1 MLAPQ
6 CAGIIHTDFE
16 RGFIKAEV
24 LSYNDLIECGT
35 ENKAKELG
43 KMRLEGKTYIMS
55 DGDICNFK
63 FNVSK

>member
-1 MLAPQ
+1 MTAPQ
-6 CAGIIHTDFE
+6 CAGLIHTDFE

-24 LSYNDLIECGT
+24 LSYDDLIERGN

-43 KMRLEGKTYIMS
+43 KMRLEGKTYNMV

>member
-43 KMRLEGKTYIMS
+43 KMRLEGKTYIMN